1 MSLLSDL
8 RVPMVPAETRT
19 FPDKKCLLE
28 ETNVKRCD
36 PFSLQSLSPDPPFQY
51 TSIHASQRPG
61 HFSQTVRSL
70 AVQKAWYSGHR
81 LCAMIDFI
89 NNLPACIRRKSS
101 CLPFELLQFDLAGK
115 STTLQLRGLQLNPN
129 TAVQSPKN
137 VSGNEK

>member
-1 MSLLSDL
+1 
-8 RVPMVPAETRT
+8 
-19 FPDKKCLLE
+19 
-28 ETNVKRCD
+28 
-36 PFSLQSLSPDPPFQY
+36 
-51 TSIHASQRPG
+51 
-61 HFSQTVRSL
+61 
-70 AVQKAWYSGHR
+70 
-81 LCAMIDFI
+81 MIDFI